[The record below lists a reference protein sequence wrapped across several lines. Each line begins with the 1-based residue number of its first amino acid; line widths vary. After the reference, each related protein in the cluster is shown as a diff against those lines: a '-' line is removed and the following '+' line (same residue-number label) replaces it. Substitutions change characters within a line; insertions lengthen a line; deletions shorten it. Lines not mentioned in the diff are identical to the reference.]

1 MVAGKGQNWKAARD
15 SIKEHTSADANHTKN
30 TQKKLEFPSERHLTA
45 HTHSH
50 KTHRKRLPCVQ
61 LGGSLSAALVSRPPV
76 SGFPKQK

>member
-30 TQKKLEFPSERHLTA
+30 TKKTTEFPSERHLTA
-45 HTHSH
+45 H
-50 KTHRKRLPCVQ
+50 THRKRLPCVQ

-76 SGFPKQK
+76 SGFSKQK